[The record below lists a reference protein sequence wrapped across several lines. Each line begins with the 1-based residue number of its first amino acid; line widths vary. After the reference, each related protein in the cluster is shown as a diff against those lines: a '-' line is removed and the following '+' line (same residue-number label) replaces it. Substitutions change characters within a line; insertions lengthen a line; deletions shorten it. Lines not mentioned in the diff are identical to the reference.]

1 MAIRYV
7 SVNGYN
13 EHELVRDV
21 WQEHVQAGLWEI
33 MQDSVASISES
44 DRTLSS

>member
-13 EHELVRDV
+13 EHELVHDV
-21 WQEHVQAGLWEI
+21 WQEHVQAGF
-33 MQDSVASISES
+33 
-44 DRTLSS
+44 

>member
-7 SVNGYN
+7 LVNGYN
-13 EHELVRDV
+13 EHELVHDV

-33 MQDSVASISES
+33 MQDSVASNSTIAIHAN
-44 DRTLSS
+44 

>member
-13 EHELVRDV
+13 ELELVRDV
-21 WQEHVQAGLWEI
+21 WQEHIQAGLWEI
-33 MQDSVASISES
+33 MQDSVASNSTIAIHAN
-44 DRTLSS
+44 

>member
-21 WQEHVQAGLWEI
+21 WQEHVQAGL
-33 MQDSVASISES
+33 
-44 DRTLSS
+44 

>member
-1 MAIRYV
+1 MVIRYV

-33 MQDSVASISES
+33 MQDSGNSTIAIHAN
-44 DRTLSS
+44 

>member
-13 EHELVRDV
+13 EHELVHAV
-21 WQEHVQAGLWEI
+21 WQEHVQAGLRDYAR
-33 MQDSVASISES
+33 Q
-44 DRTLSS
+44 RC

>member
-13 EHELVRDV
+13 EHKLVHDV
-21 WQEHVQAGLWEI
+21 WQEHVQAGF
-33 MQDSVASISES
+33 
-44 DRTLSS
+44 

>member
-13 EHELVRDV
+13 EHELVHDV

-33 MQDSVASISES
+33 MQDSVSSISER
-44 DRTLSS
+44 DKTLSS

>member
-1 MAIRYV
+1 MVIRYV

-21 WQEHVQAGLWEI
+21 WQEYVQAGL
-33 MQDSVASISES
+33 
-44 DRTLSS
+44 

>member
-13 EHELVRDV
+13 EHELVHDI
-21 WQEHVQAGLWEI
+21 WQEHVQAGL
-33 MQDSVASISES
+33 
-44 DRTLSS
+44 